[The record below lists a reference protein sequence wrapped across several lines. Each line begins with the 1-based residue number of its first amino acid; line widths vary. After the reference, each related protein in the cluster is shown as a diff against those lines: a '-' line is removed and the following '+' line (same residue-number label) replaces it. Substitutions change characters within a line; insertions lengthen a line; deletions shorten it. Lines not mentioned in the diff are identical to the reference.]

1 MLKLLAASWFT
12 PESEPAARYQIRA
25 MTGLEFL
32 EWQAIMAKP
41 EKTNGAAKD
50 GAQIMPADAIEH
62 ALRCGIVAWADV
74 VDEQENPIAWE
85 PSRVRAIPYLHVLE
99 IAKKIVEMSM
109 LTEDVEKNSSSQSKS
124 PATESASTA

>member
-41 EKTNGAAKD
+41 EKTNGAAKN
-50 GAQIMPADAIEH
+50 GAQVMPVEAIEH
-62 ALRCGIVAWADV
+62 ALRSGIVSWADV
-74 VDEQENPIAWE
+74 VDAQENPVAWE
-85 PSRVRAIPYLHVLE
+85 PAHVRSLPYLHMLE
-99 IAKKIVEMSM
+99 VAAKIVEMSM